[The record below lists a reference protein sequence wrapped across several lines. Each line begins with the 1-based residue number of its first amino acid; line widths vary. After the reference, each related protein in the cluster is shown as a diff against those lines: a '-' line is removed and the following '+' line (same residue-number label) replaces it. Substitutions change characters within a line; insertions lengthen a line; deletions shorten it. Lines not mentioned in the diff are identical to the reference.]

1 MSAREHAQ
9 SNDAN
14 VDRSLAVRTF
24 VRRARAGISLPF
36 PGLGNTAERF
46 RTLRAEA
53 AADASVGRLFEAHA
67 DALAISFE
75 AGISPPLQSALAVW
89 ASGST
94 ASTRVEEGVDG
105 TRLNG
110 KRSFCGGATI
120 VDAAL
125 MTTDSPEGERL
136 VFVRLNQPGISV
148 DTGTWRTEA
157 FREAGVSTV
166 YFDNVRIDVDS
177 FIGPPGWY
185 GQREGFWFGAVGVAA
200 VWAGMADTLIDALP
214 VVRRKRDDVSRIAT
228 GAIEASMW
236 AVSALLE
243 QAAMQLDEIATIPDR
258 SDRIRVAKSI
268 ALCTRHTVRSH
279 LEVAMS
285 AFDQEVG
292 PALMAFEK
300 DLARSRMELSMSLG
314 QAHGPR
320 DLLVL
325 TDDT

>member
-1 MSAREHAQ
+1 MSGGDQAQ
-9 SNDAN
+9 TTEAS

-46 RTLRAEA
+46 RVLRAEA

-75 AGISPPLQSALAVW
+75 AGISAPLHSALAVW

-94 ASTRVEEGVDG
+94 ASTCVEETIDG
-105 TRLNG
+105 SLLNG
-110 KRSFCGGATI
+110 KRSFCGGASI

-136 VFVRLNQPGISV
+136 VLIRLNQPGISV
-148 DTGTWRTEA
+148 DTHTWRTEA

-166 YFDNVRIDVDS
+166 YFDNVRIEADS
-177 FIGPPGWY
+177 IIGPPGWY
-185 GQREGFWFGAVGVAA
+185 GQREGFWFGAVGVAS
-200 VWAGMADTLIDALP
+200 VWAGMADTLLAALP
-214 VVRRKRDDVSRIAT
+214 VIRRKRDDVSRIANGT
-228 GAIEASMW
+228 IQSSMW

-243 QAAMQLDEIATIPDR
+243 EAARQLDEIRPIPDR
-258 SDRIRVAKSI
+258 RDRIRIAKSV
-268 ALCTRHTVRSH
+268 ALCTRQTVRSH
-279 LEVAMS
+279 LEDAMS

-292 PALMAFEK
+292 PGLMAFEK
-300 DLARSRMELSMSLG
+300 DLARLRIELSMSLG

-325 TDDT
+325 TEDE